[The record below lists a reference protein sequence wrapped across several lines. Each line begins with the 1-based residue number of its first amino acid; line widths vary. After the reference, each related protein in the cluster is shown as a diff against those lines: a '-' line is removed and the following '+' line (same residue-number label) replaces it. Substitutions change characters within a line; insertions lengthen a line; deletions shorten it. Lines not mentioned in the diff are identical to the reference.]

1 MKSVLFLDLV
11 PYCKE
16 PNFKILLLNNRLE
29 SSRNVGVANMII
41 EMIKFRIS
49 KVERTLREHVD
60 DLLYYTLTIRRKK
73 GSITK

>member
-41 EMIKFRIS
+41 EMVKFRIS
-49 KVERTLREHVD
+49 KVERTLREHVGE
-60 DLLYYTLTIRRKK
+60 LLYYTLTIRRKK